1 MAIFLNTNN
10 LLSLSPVPMFNNHH
24 TMQKIGFGKYKHLDH
39 GNLYLPKIKSGNRG
53 RHNNESLDYGHPNE
67 KLIPLPSNSSSSNNK
82 RYYVTF
88 TLKDSQNN
96 KENFSEDDK
105 T

>member
-1 MAIFLNTNN
+1 VCL
-10 LLSLSPVPMFNNHH
+10 VPMFNNHH
-24 TMQKIGFGKYKHLDH
+24 TMQKVGFGKYKPFKSH
-39 GNLYLPKIKSGNRG
+39 GNLYLPKIRSGNREFHDKG
-53 RHNNESLDYGHPNE
+53 VMDYGPVND
-67 KLIPLPSNSSSSNNK
+67 KLIPLPSNSSNKDK

-96 KENFSEDDK
+96 NKENFSEDDR